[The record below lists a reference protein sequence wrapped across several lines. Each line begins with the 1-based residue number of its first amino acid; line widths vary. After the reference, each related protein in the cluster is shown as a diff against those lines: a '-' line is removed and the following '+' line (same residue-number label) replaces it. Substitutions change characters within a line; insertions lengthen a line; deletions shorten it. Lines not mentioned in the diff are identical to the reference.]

1 MRIDVILPLYN
12 EEDNLPL
19 LRERLMASLEKAG
32 VNWRVIYV
40 NDGSRDRTESLAREH
55 NSQDPRFTLVNLSRN
70 FGLQGALAAGLDF
83 ADADAVIVAD
93 GDLQDPPELIPE
105 MVAKW
110 QAGAQVVIA
119 RRKSRR
125 ETGPRRWAF
134 EAFHLLFNYLSDYPI
149 PTQTGNFC
157 LLDRQAARHLR
168 ALSERHRFFPGLR
181 AWIGF
186 RQEFIHYDR
195 MERHDGTPQQT
206 FPRLISLAMD
216 AIFSFSYK
224 PLRIMTAI
232 GVMIS
237 FLGFVLAFSF
247 VLRRLLGIEIAQ
259 TGFTT
264 LVTLILFLGGLQLI
278 SIGIL
283 GEYLGRIYD
292 EVKNRPIYL
301 VGDTCGD
308 LTGGDKGSLRS

>member
-1 MRIDVILPLYN
+1 MKLDVIVPLYN
-12 EEDNLPL
+12 EEDNLPA
-19 LRERLMASLEKAG
+19 LRERLTAALDRTD
-32 VNWRVIYV
+32 VPWRVIYV
-40 NDGSRDRTESLAREH
+40 NDGSRDRTEALAREQH
-55 NSQDPRFTLVNLSRN
+55 AQDPRFTLLTLSRN
-70 FGLQGALAAGLDF
+70 FGLQGALAAGLD
-83 ADADAVIVAD
+83 AASGDAVVVAD

-105 MVAKW
+105 MVEKW
-110 QAGAQVVIA
+110 REGAQVVIA
-119 RRKSRR
+119 RRQSRE

-157 LLDRQAARHLR
+157 LLDQTAAKHLR
-168 ALSERHRFFPGLR
+168 SLTERHRFFPGLR

-195 MERHDGTPQQT
+195 KERNDGVPQQT

-232 GVMIS
+232 GVLIS
-237 FLGFVLAFSF
+237 LLGFLLAMSF
-247 VLRRLLGIEIAQ
+247 VLRRLLGMEIAQ

-301 VGDTCGD
+301 VGNTCGD
-308 LTGGDKGSLRS
+308 LVVRDRNRPQP